1 MMDMDTIATRL
12 KFLRDRKGWTQ
23 TQLAVA
29 AGVGQS
35 TVGNIEA
42 GIRAGKGSLIKL
54 AKALD
59 ASLDWLIE
67 GTGPMLMGDWL
78 DVQARWVEEN
88 SQPVLAISDE
98 ESLPGDYIQVKESAV
113 RFSAGPGR
121 ALQFEEDQESFPVSY
136 RRDWFIKEG
145 MNPEKTKRFK
155 VHGDSMESL
164 LHDGDSVLVNLVET
178 DVVNG
183 KVYAI
188 RYGDELRIK
197 RLYRRLDGGL
207 ILHSDNPKHLP
218 RDEEIAPGQVD
229 EYITIIGRVRDKS
242 GRGGL

>member
-1 MMDMDTIATRL
+1 MATEYGTRL
-12 KFLRDRKGWTQ
+12 KTARNRLKLTQ
-23 TQLAVA
+23 KQLEKMT
-29 AGVGQS
+29 GIPQS
-35 TVGNIEA
+35 TISTAEKHGH
-42 GIRAGKGSLIKL
+42 GSTETTVYAMALKVDPHWL
-54 AKALD
+54 ATG
-59 ASLDWLIE
+59 E
-67 GTGPMLMGDWL
+67 GEMELTGATG
-78 DVQARWVEEN
+78 VQARWVEEN
-88 SQPVLAISDE
+88 SQPVLAIGDE
-98 ESLPGDYIQVKESAV
+98 ESLPGYYIQVKESAV

-145 MNPEKTKRFK
+145 MNPDKTKRFK

-218 RDEEIAPGQVD
+218 RDEEIAPSQVD